1 MALQPSPA
9 HRLVTRSQCSLYP
22 ITSKPPASSRGTHGP
37 SRISHPPC
45 PISVLTDEYA
55 QGERPTRTAYTV
67 VDGALQEPQN
77 PIHSFQYYSTT
88 IAPPTTA
95 LQLSA
100 DRVQKSAE
108 IRLQTPLSPKAER
121 NWLPDARN
129 AMEGLH
135 FQSHGISWVFNYS
148 HFYHSRRHITKD
160 TTVVCF
166 PSICSDMSYHCF
178 VPALI

>member
-22 ITSKPPASSRGTHGP
+22 ITSKPPASSRGTHGH

-77 PIHSFQYYSTT
+77 PIHSFSVLQHYHST
-88 IAPPTTA
+88 TTA

-100 DRVQKSAE
+100 DRVQNLQ
-108 IRLQTPLSPKAER
+108 RFGLQTPLSPKAER
-121 NWLPDARN
+121 DWLPAARN

-135 FQSHGISWVFNYS
+135 FQSYGISWVFNYS

-160 TTVVCF
+160 TTVVYF
-166 PSICSDMSYHCF
+166 PSICSDMPYHCF